1 MLCVSG
7 KERGLVGRTMSISDT
22 SFLGTK
28 MGKMHNIL
36 LNSLHPNLCG
46 TVDLTQ
52 FKKKEGLLKK
62 P

>member
-1 MLCVSG
+1 
-7 KERGLVGRTMSISDT
+7 MSISDT

-62 P
+62 PQTFVWDRLKGKDAT